1 MSLRFD
7 PLQRFAC
14 ASCAR
19 CCRGHEIAVT
29 AGEVETLRA
38 ARAERFF
45 RESADAAEGAAADP
59 FVAVPAGRGLHVIRR
74 RADGSCGFLS
84 AENRCRLH
92 EALGAKQKPL
102 TCRMFPFV
110 LRPGTGSGAVLV
122 ASHACPSVTR
132 GEGPRLGDQARELGR
147 LARDWEREHAP
158 KPGPLELAPG
168 RALAPTAAEALRT
181 ALRSM
186 LGEAE
191 LRVALARIARHLGDL
206 GRWRALRL
214 ADDRRSEYVV
224 LTSSYRAGP
233 KPPPAAAQ
241 RPGLV
246 SRLLFRGFLFTVL
259 ALRERR
265 ANAPGWDQRLRLLV
279 LLLHAHGLF
288 PGVAG
293 VRLGAARGVR
303 VTDDAQ
309 VVALVKGF
317 LQQAVEATGGGRRSL
332 QGELAVAAAQVQ
344 AALRLARMRAGLD
357 GRREAGLED
366 VREGVIAAADLD
378 QLDHGLAARLLTL
391 FAGPPD
397 DAFDRLAAELR

>member
-7 PLQRFAC
+7 AEQRFAC

-45 RESADAAEGAAADP
+45 RASADAAEGAGGDP

-74 RADGSCGFLS
+74 RPDGACGFLS
-84 AENRCRLH
+84 AEDRCRLH

-102 TCRMFPFV
+102 TCRLFPFA
-110 LRPGTGSGAVLV
+110 LRPGTGSGAVLL

-132 GEGPRLGDQARELGR
+132 GDGPRFGDQARELAR
-147 LARDWEREHAP
+147 LAREWEREHAP
-158 KPGPLELAPG
+158 QPGPLELAPR
-168 RALAPTAAEALRT
+168 RALAPAAAEALRT
-181 ALRSM
+181 ALRVM
-186 LGEAE
+186 LGEPD

-224 LTSSYRAGP
+224 LTSGYRAGP

-246 SRLLFRGFLFTVL
+246 SRLLFRGFLFAVL

-265 ANAPGWDQRLRLLV
+265 ASAAGWGQRLRVLA

-293 VRLGAARGVR
+293 ARLRAARGVR
-303 VTDDAQ
+303 VAADAA
-309 VVALVKGF
+309 VAGLVRSF
-317 LQQAVEATGGGRRSL
+317 LRQAVETTGGGSRSL
-332 QGELAVAAAQVQ
+332 QDELAFAAAQAQ
-344 AALRLARMRAGLD
+344 AALRLARMRAGLA
-357 GRREAGLED
+357 GRAEAGIDDL
-366 VREGVIAAADLD
+366 REGVIAAADLD

-391 FAGPPD
+391 FAGAAD
-397 DAFDRLAAELR
+397 DAFDRLAAEL